1 MPINHLCFYMSTCI
15 YLINNNKNILYIK
28 FKHKFQFFNLNKINF
43 NLDSYILFRQLKM
56 GSYNQHIKSDKPQSK
71 RSMYRHK
78 AAIKKR
84 EVIFVLFIKKQS
96 VYIFKM

>member
-1 MPINHLCFYMSTCI
+1 
-15 YLINNNKNILYIK
+15 
-28 FKHKFQFFNLNKINF
+28 
-43 NLDSYILFRQLKM
+43 M

-84 EVIFVLFIKKQS
+84 EVIFVLFIKKQFS
-96 VYIFKM
+96 S